1 MIAMKDRLR
10 YILNMLFGGIIG
22 ALITMFVG
30 GSFSWENFGLA
41 VLIVSAV
48 PLLLLLLQV
57 LLYLIRKSK

>member
-1 MIAMKDRLR
+1 MKDKLR

-22 ALITMFVG
+22 ALITMFIG

>member
-1 MIAMKDRLR
+1 MIAMKDKLR

-22 ALITMFVG
+22 ALITMFIG

-41 VLIVSAV
+41 VLRVSAV

>member
-1 MIAMKDRLR
+1 MKDKLR
-10 YILNMLFGGIIG
+10 YILNILFGGIAA
-22 ALITMFVG
+22 ALITMFIG
-30 GSFSWENFGLA
+30 GSFSWENFGVA